1 MNSLIECDFENKSL
15 DHLMREALGKFDMA
29 ELAADNVIKL
39 ILTDKDCH
47 QKDDTPIWYFSNSE
61 KDTYS
66 QYDRVLSIPFR
77 LGAVIDQIQHYFRQE
92 SLNQNLEP
100 KKLGNYEIFPDENA
114 LYLPFTAKK
123 VALTDKEMEI
133 LLFLGS
139 KSEKV
144 PRDDLLG
151 AVWGYA
157 KGVETHTL
165 ETHIYRLRQKIEE
178 NPARPQFLMTDDEG
192 YFLKL

>member
-1 MNSLIECDFENKSL
+1 MNSPIECDFENKSL

-29 ELAADNVIKL
+29 ELTADDGIKI
-39 ILTDKDCH
+39 ILTDKDCL
-47 QKDDTPIWYFSNSE
+47 QKGDTPIWYFSNSE
-61 KDTYS
+61 KDTSS
-66 QYDRVLSIPFR
+66 QYDRVLSVPFR
-77 LGAVIDQIQHYFRQE
+77 LGAVMDQIQHYFRQKN
-92 SLNQNLEP
+92 LKQNLEP
-100 KKLGNYEIFPDENA
+100 KKLGDYEIFPDENA
-114 LYLPFTAKK
+114 LYLPFTGKK

-178 NPARPQFLMTDDEG
+178 NPAQPKFLMTDDEG